1 MTDAVL
7 QWNLRKLPTVNRT
20 TADPFR
26 RQFRMQPHGDLCL
39 VFVPRRRTGAERRC
53 WRQEENSPDY
63 DEGSTAWID
72 AVITMIQ
79 TRIPILNAGTR
90 TPNRLLNVVKNTI
103 LAPYITKSAIV
114 VARTTLILP
123 LVGLNRVRP
132 F

>member
-1 MTDAVL
+1 M
-7 QWNLRKLPTVNRT
+7 
-20 TADPFR
+20 
-26 RQFRMQPHGDLCL
+26 
-39 VFVPRRRTGAERRC
+39 GAERRC
-53 WRQEENSPDY
+53 WLQEENSPDY
-63 DEGSTAWID
+63 DEGSTAWIA

-114 VARTTLILP
+114 VVRTTLILP